1 MSSFAPGTTTIGCIL
16 EELWVPPGTV
26 LRGAVLYLP
35 NISGRH
41 QDLAGPVGAVESTA
55 FGWDKKRVQSALA
68 IPRAWWVA
76 NLLFLAAEEFQANSG
91 KTFLFNLS
99 LITASKK
106 TYIT

>member
-1 MSSFAPGTTTIGCIL
+1 MPSFAPGTTTIGCIL

-55 FGWDKKRVQSALA
+55 FEWDKKRVQSAPA
-68 IPRAWWVA
+68 IPRAWRIA
-76 NLLFLAAEEFQANSG
+76 DLLFRAAGIQV
-91 KTFLFNLS
+91 KTMRLRACNKFIFLNR
-99 LITASKK
+99 
-106 TYIT
+106 